1 MSARL
6 HGRVA
11 LVTGGGAGIGRA
23 ISLAFAAE
31 GARVAVLD
39 RDEATAHAVA
49 REVEGLALTADV
61 ADAGQVGDAVGTA
74 LARLGRI
81 DVLVNNAG
89 VSPAAPFLELSEAD
103 WQATFR
109 VNVDG
114 VATMCRA
121 VLPAM
126 IEQGTGVVINLAS
139 WLGKAGRPLFSAYAA
154 SKFAV
159 IGLTQSLA
167 WEMAPHGIRVNALC
181 PGIIAGTP
189 MRAQIEA
196 VQARLG
202 LPGTEERVRAAVPLG
217 RPGRPEDV
225 ARTAVFL
232 ASDDAAYL
240 TGEAVNVGGGLW
252 MH

>member
-6 HGRVA
+6 QGRVA
-11 LVTGGGAGIGRA
+11 LITGGGAGIGRA
-23 ISLAFAAE
+23 IAQAYVTE

-39 RDEATAHAVA
+39 RDAAAA
-49 REVEGLALTADV
+49 RAAAAEVEGLALAADV
-61 ADAGQVGDAVGTA
+61 VDAGQVRAAVAHT
-74 LARLGRI
+74 LKRLGRI

-89 VSPAAPFLELSEAD
+89 VSPAAPFLELSEDD
-103 WQATFR
+103 WRQTFR

-114 VATMCRA
+114 VAQMCRA
-121 VLPAM
+121 VLPPM
-126 IEQGTGVVINLAS
+126 IEQGSGVVINLSS

-159 IGLTQSLA
+159 LGLTQSLA

-189 MRAQIEA
+189 MRAEIEA

-202 LPGTEERVRAAVPLG
+202 LPGTEERVQAAVPLA

-225 ARTAVFL
+225 ARVAVFL

-240 TGEAVNVGGGLW
+240 TGEAVNVAGGLW

>member
-6 HGRVA
+6 DGRVA

-23 ISLAFAAE
+23 IARAFAAE
-31 GARVAVLD
+31 GARVAALD
-39 RDEATAHAVA
+39 RDAAAARAVA
-49 REVEGLALTADV
+49 EEVGGLSLVADV
-61 ADAGQVGDAVGTA
+61 ADAAEVREAVATT

-89 VSPAAPFLELSEAD
+89 VSPAAPFLELSDED
-103 WQATFR
+103 WRATLR

-114 VATMCRA
+114 VAEMCRA
-121 VLPAM
+121 VLPVM
-126 IEQGTGVVINLAS
+126 IEQGSGVVINLSS

-225 ARTAVFL
+225 ARVAVFL

-240 TGEAVNVGGGLW
+240 TGEAVNVAGGLW

>member
-1 MSARL
+1 MSGRL
-6 HGRVA
+6 DGRVA
-11 LVTGGGAGIGRA
+11 LVTGGGAGIGHA
-23 ISLAFAAE
+23 IGQAFAAE

-39 RDEATAHAVA
+39 RDAAAARAVA
-49 REVEGLALTADV
+49 EEIGGLALAADV
-61 ADAGQVGDAVGTA
+61 ADADEVRVAVASTFE
-74 LARLGRI
+74 RLGRI

-103 WQATFR
+103 WQRTFR

-121 VLPAM
+121 VLPPM
-126 IEQGTGVVINLAS
+126 IEQGSGVVINLSS

-159 IGLTQSLA
+159 LGLTQSLA
-167 WEMAPHGIRVNALC
+167 WEMAPNGIRVNALC

-189 MRAQIEA
+189 MRAEIEA

-202 LPGTEERVRAAVPLG
+202 LPGTEERVQAAVPLA

-225 ARTAVFL
+225 ARVAVFL

-240 TGEAVNVGGGLW
+240 TGEAVNVAGGLW